1 MVTPDP
7 QGFLVVRGPRD
18 FREKEALE
26 DPEGKRVKLET
37 EAMMAFKEVPG
48 SKEERVTEVPRD
60 QRAPKELLA
69 NREVRVMLD
78 REEALEDR
86 VSMELAENEESLGTT
101 ANLVDRGLQGFAG
114 CREKQGKRVSRVQSD
129 QEGEMDSREIR
140 DFLESVAQWEEMEPL
155 E

>member
-37 EAMMAFKEVPG
+37 VAMMAFKEVPG
-48 SKEERVTEVPRD
+48 SKEERVTEVSRD

-78 REEALEDR
+78 REEAMEDR

-101 ANLVDRGLQGFAG
+101 ANLVDRGFQGFAG
-114 CREKQGKRVSRVQSD
+114 CREKLGQRVSRVQSD